1 MRPNRDLMQN
11 LIEKRYNGKI
21 LQYALNHID
30 IPIGYDVYVF
40 RLFQRTLR
48 LPKILDGSTN
58 GVDYIKSLEFN
69 INEDPEVSLTEIM
82 DCVDEELEIADKLF
96 DFILRTEC
104 NFCWIFLYGNP
115 YDSPKNW
122 YELIKLGY

>member
-1 MRPNRDLMQN
+1 MNPNRDLMQN

-40 RLFQRTLR
+40 RLFQRTLH

-82 DCVDEELEIADKLF
+82 DCVDEERDIAEKIF
-96 DFILRTEC
+96 DFILRTEY

-115 YDSPKNW
+115 YDSPKNCTN
-122 YELIKLGY
+122 